1 MSRHLIIWLGGMRLP
16 HCLLSASL
24 YLAPLYRAGCAVVV
38 HESAWQSVLAGRFP
52 MCGDGGSRGAVRNLC
67 AATDAC
73 PVAPSRTRLLF
84 LSGRWEWEDL
94 EPYVQDLRGPGQT
107 AEALLLK
114 YTRASQ
120 AKPTDPVT
128 YSMR

>member
-1 MSRHLIIWLGGMRLP
+1 MLCLFTLFSCVSDQVWDCC
-16 HCLLSASL
+16 CLLLSNCASL
-24 YLAPLYRAGCAVVV
+24 PSGGALPIACHVCCSLLDTQVAV
-38 HESAWQSVLAGRFP
+38 
-52 MCGDGGSRGAVRNLC
+52 CLC
-67 AATDAC
+67 L
-73 PVAPSRTRLLF
+73 PKR
-84 LSGRWEWEDL
+84 RWEWEDL
-94 EPYVQDLRGPGQT
+94 ERYVQDLRGPGQT

>member
-1 MSRHLIIWLGGMRLP
+1 MCAYSAGLAWCHWCSPTCHEAALGGTAI
-16 HCLLSASL
+16 CLLNIL
-24 YLAPLYRAGCAVVV
+24 PTLACA
-38 HESAWQSVLAGRFP
+38 
-52 MCGDGGSRGAVRNLC
+52 CC
-67 AATDAC
+67 
-73 PVAPSRTRLLF
+73 
-84 LSGRWEWEDL
+84 RWEWEDL

-120 AKPTDPVT
+120 QKPTDPVT